1 MVTQEE
7 GERLEQAGK
16 LTLRFAGDFTKEVS
30 MTVEKVNQDDQGQ
43 AVVILSSDR
52 YLEQTTLLR
61 RETVEAMAERFC
73 REQPCPAEWQKET
86 EREIFRLGAVADNDP
101 TSLVGS
107 PVLFGSS
114 FFSELLT
121 LPENKGGNVL
131 LKKYPAQVRTVSIAA
146 PMELLDADT
155 PQVLQQLEA
164 LARLKN

>member
-1 MVTQEE
+1 MF
-7 GERLEQAGK
+7 LP
-16 LTLRFAGDFTKEVS
+16 GD
-30 MTVEKVNQDDQGQ
+30 QP
-43 AVVILSSDR
+43 
-52 YLEQTTLLR
+52 LLR
-61 RETVEAMAERFC
+61 RETVEVMAERFC
-73 REQPCPAEWQKET
+73 REQPAPAEWQKET

-101 TSLVGS
+101 TPLVGS

>member
-1 MVTQEE
+1 M
-7 GERLEQAGK
+7 
-16 LTLRFAGDFTKEVS
+16 TK
-30 MTVEKVNQDDQGQ
+30 
-43 AVVILSSDR
+43 
-52 YLEQTTLLR
+52 
-61 RETVEAMAERFC
+61 RFC

-86 EREIFRLGAVADNDP
+86 EREIFRLGAVAENDP
-101 TSLVGS
+101 APLVGS

-131 LKKYPAQVRTVSIAA
+131 LKKYPAQVRTVCIAA